1 MSDKKVDYMNF
12 KKNFSDVCSYCEYET
27 GDYCSRCGRALS
39 ESAKVL
45 EHKLKQE
52 LPKEW

>member
-1 MSDKKVDYMNF
+1 MTDYMHF
-12 KKNFSDVCSYCEYET
+12 KHDFSDDCPYCEYET
-27 GDYCSRCGRALS
+27 GDYCSRCGKPLS

>member
-1 MSDKKVDYMNF
+1 MTDYMHF
-12 KKNFSDVCSYCEYET
+12 KHDFSDVCSYCEYET